1 MINVIKRSIPYIALT
16 IIWVVLPVLFLPL
29 ETSGTVLLTGCAFFA
44 WVFVFLYGFKSKWWI
59 EPVGQAMMTGNI
71 FFAMVL
77 TQNSFSSWTNQ
88 DYPFRSLIRLLLY
101 GSLLSSG
108 IWLIVTLR
116 NIQNEEAEIEN
127 KEELE
132 IEEGEENNGTT

>member
-1 MINVIKRSIPYIALT
+1 MMNHVIKRSIPYIALT
-16 IIWVVLPVLFLPL
+16 IVWAVIPVLFLPI

-44 WVFVFLYGFKSKWWI
+44 WVFVFLYGLKSKWWI

-77 TQNSFSSWTNQ
+77 TQNSFSSWTSS
-88 DYPFRSLIRLLLY
+88 DYPFRSLVRLLLY

-116 NIQNEEAEIEN
+116 NIQNQEV
-127 KEELE
+127 ELE
-132 IEEGEENNGTT
+132 DGEQDGAN